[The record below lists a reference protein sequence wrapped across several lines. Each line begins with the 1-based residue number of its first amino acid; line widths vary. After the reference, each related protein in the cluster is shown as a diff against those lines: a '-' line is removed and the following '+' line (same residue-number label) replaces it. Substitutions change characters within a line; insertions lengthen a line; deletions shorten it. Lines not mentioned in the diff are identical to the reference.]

1 MITGTYPPEICGAG
15 DYTQKILHTQNS
27 KKWKLYYPQIWSIRS
42 LYEKIREINSLNID
56 VINLQ
61 YPTMGYKRSFLP
73 HILCVYYSVFT
84 HKSFSVTIHEYTQL
98 SIKAKTAAFFLLLFS
113 NKLIFTNQFE
123 LESAAKTVPNLKRK
137 STIIKIYTNI
147 ESAPNLKK
155 IEERKYDLIYFGLI
169 RPNKGIENFI
179 DVAGK
184 LKQTHP
190 LLKVI
195 VVGKTQPEHIEY
207 AESQVKYLE
216 QYKIETIF
224 NKEEKIVS
232 SLIADT
238 KISYLPFPDG
248 ISERRG
254 SALAILKNGGL
265 LVTTKGK
272 FTTKGFETCCSFASN
287 NEIAVKTIEDLFLKN
302 DSDFYREKQL
312 NIKKFIETEL
322 PNSWEDVSIQYTKF
336 LCQ

>member
-137 STIIKIYTNI
+137 STIIRNT
-147 ESAPNLKK
+147 
-155 IEERKYDLIYFGLI
+155 G
-169 RPNKGIENFI
+169 
-179 DVAGK
+179 
-184 LKQTHP
+184 
-190 LLKVI
+190 VI
-195 VVGKTQPEHIEY
+195 
-207 AESQVKYLE
+207 
-216 QYKIETIF
+216 
-224 NKEEKIVS
+224 
-232 SLIADT
+232 
-238 KISYLPFPDG
+238 
-248 ISERRG
+248 
-254 SALAILKNGGL
+254 
-265 LVTTKGK
+265 
-272 FTTKGFETCCSFASN
+272 
-287 NEIAVKTIEDLFLKN
+287 
-302 DSDFYREKQL
+302 
-312 NIKKFIETEL
+312 
-322 PNSWEDVSIQYTKF
+322 
-336 LCQ
+336 

>member
-1 MITGTYPPEICGAG
+1 MC
-15 DYTQKILHTQNS
+15 
-27 KKWKLYYPQIWSIRS
+27 IRDS
-42 LYEKIREINSLNID
+42 
-56 VINLQ
+56 
-61 YPTMGYKRSFLP
+61 
-73 HILCVYYSVFT
+73 
-84 HKSFSVTIHEYTQL
+84 
-98 SIKAKTAAFFLLLFS
+98 
-113 NKLIFTNQFE
+113 
-123 LESAAKTVPNLKRK
+123 
-137 STIIKIYTNI
+137 
-147 ESAPNLKK
+147 
-155 IEERKYDLIYFGLI
+155 
-169 RPNKGIENFI
+169 
-179 DVAGK
+179 
-184 LKQTHP
+184 
-190 LLKVI
+190 
-195 VVGKTQPEHIEY
+195 
-207 AESQVKYLE
+207 
-216 QYKIETIF
+216 